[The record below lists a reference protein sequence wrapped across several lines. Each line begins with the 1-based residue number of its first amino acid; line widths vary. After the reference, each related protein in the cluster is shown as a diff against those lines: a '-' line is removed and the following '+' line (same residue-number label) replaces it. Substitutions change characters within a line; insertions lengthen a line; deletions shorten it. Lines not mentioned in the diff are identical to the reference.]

1 LSKTIDGLKLL
12 VIVGGSACA
21 KACLGQPQVRPAAFE
36 EAYLR
41 FAPLLG
47 AAVQPD
53 VRIGPPG
60 ITSQPESPSMIEQF
74 LMWLQQCISPPI
86 G

>member
-1 LSKTIDGLKLL
+1 MQEPHSETQRATPIRP
-12 VIVGGSACA
+12 
-21 KACLGQPQVRPAAFE
+21 GQPHGAPRGVRGGLSAI
-36 EAYLR
+36 R
-41 FAPLLG
+41 TLLG